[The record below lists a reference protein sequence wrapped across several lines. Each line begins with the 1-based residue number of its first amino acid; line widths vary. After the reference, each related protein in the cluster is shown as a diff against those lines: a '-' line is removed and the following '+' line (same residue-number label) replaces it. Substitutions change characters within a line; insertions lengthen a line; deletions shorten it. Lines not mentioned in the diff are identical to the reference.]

1 LIARLWHVL
10 SLRGDMGSEEGRAH
24 ERRRRVLLSA
34 LAAAGGKLISL
45 LALMLTVPLTLGY
58 LGVERF
64 GLWMAMTGLLAVVG
78 FADLGLGYGLVNSL
92 ARAEGLGD
100 SLYARRAVSS
110 AFFMLTATAAALALL
125 LLLVWHAL
133 PWGVFFNA
141 RSAATGAEASSA
153 MAVLLTCFLVGLPL
167 SVVNHGFAG
176 LQEGFRFSLYQG
188 LGSLLSLIAIV
199 VAVKLQAGLPWLVL
213 ASSGAPLLSGA
224 LGGWDLFYRRRS
236 DLRPRLEHASFQGTL
251 EIARLG
257 GLFFVVQVAAAIG
270 FQSDGLVLARMLGP
284 ESVSTYTVT
293 QKLFL
298 QVPFVLGY
306 FLTPLWPAYAEAVA
320 RRDLTWVKKTLRRSM
335 AAGFAV
341 NLPAAVVLFF
351 SARWILGRWVG
362 SAIEPPTALLAALA
376 VWVGLNSLNGPLA
389 MFFNGAG
396 ALRYQA
402 LTCVPMAAAN
412 LALSILLTRRIGI
425 AGVVLGSIIAQALFC
440 YLPALIY
447 VPRLFRRL
455 ERA

>member
-1 LIARLWHVL
+1 MIARPWHAL
-10 SLRGDMGSEEGRAH
+10 TSRGDMGSESGRAH

-34 LAAAGGKLISL
+34 LAAACAKGISL
-45 LALMLTVPLTLGY
+45 LSLMLTVPMTLGY
-58 LGVERF
+58 LGVERY
-64 GLWMAMTGLLAVVG
+64 GLWMAMSGLLLVVG
-78 FADLGLGYGLVNSL
+78 FADLGLGFGLVNTL

-100 SLYARRAVSS
+100 SRYARRAVSS
-110 AFFMLTATAAALALL
+110 AFFMLAAIAAALALFL
-125 LLLVWHAL
+125 LLAWHVL
-133 PWGVFFNA
+133 PWGAFFNA
-141 RSAATGAEASSA
+141 RSAATGAEAGSA

-176 LQEGFRFSLYQG
+176 IQEGYRLSLYQG
-188 LGSLLSLIAIV
+188 LGSLLTLVSIV
-199 VAVKLQAGLPWLVL
+199 TAVKLHAGLPWLVL
-213 ASSGAPLLSGA
+213 ASSGAPLLAGS

-236 DLRPRLEHASFQGTL
+236 DLRPSFEHASFQGTL

-257 GLFFVVQVAAAIG
+257 GLFFVIQVAGAIS
-270 FQSDGLVLARMLGP
+270 FQSDGLVLARILGP
-284 ESVSTYTVT
+284 ESVATYTVT

-320 RRDLTWVKKTLRRSM
+320 RRDLAWVKRTLRLSV

-362 SAIEPPTALLAALA
+362 SAIDPPTLLLASLA
-376 VWVGLNSLNGPLA
+376 VWVGLNSLNGPLG

-412 LALSILLTRRIGI
+412 LILSIYLTRKIGM
-425 AGVVLGSIIAQALFC
+425 AGVVLGSIIAQILFC

-447 VPRLFRRL
+447 VPRFLRRL

>member
-1 LIARLWHVL
+1 
-10 SLRGDMGSEEGRAH
+10 MGSEEGRAQ

-34 LAAAGGKLISL
+34 LAAAGAKMISL
-45 LALMLTVPLTLGY
+45 LALMLTVPMTLGY
-58 LGVERF
+58 LGVERY

-78 FADLGLGYGLVNSL
+78 FADLGLGFGLVNSL

-100 SLYARRAVSS
+100 SRYARRAVSS
-110 AFFMLTATAAALALL
+110 AFFMLAAVAAALSLVLL
-125 LLLVWHAL
+125 LGWHAL
-133 PWGVFFNA
+133 PWGHFFNA
-141 RSAATGAEASSA
+141 RSAATGAEAGRA
-153 MAVLLTCFLVGLPL
+153 MAVLLSCFLIGLPL

-176 LQEGFRFSLYQG
+176 LQEGYRLSFYQG
-188 LGSLLSLIAIV
+188 LGSLLTLISIV
-199 VAVKLQAGLPWLVL
+199 AAVYLHASLPWLVL

-224 LGGWDLFYRRRS
+224 LAGWDLFYRRRS
-236 DLRPRLEHASFQGTL
+236 DLRPRPEHASLQGTL

-257 GLFFVVQVAAAIG
+257 GLFFVIQVAAAVA
-270 FQSDGLVLARMLGP
+270 FQADGLVLARILGP
-284 ESVSTYTVT
+284 ESVATYTIT

-320 RRDLTWVKKTLRRSM
+320 RRDLAWVKRTLRRSM
-335 AAGFAV
+335 AAAFAV
-341 NLPAAVVLFF
+341 NLPAAVILFF
-351 SARWILGRWVG
+351 SARWVLGRWVG
-362 SAIEPPTALLAALA
+362 GSIDPPTTLLASLA
-376 VWVGLNSLNGPLA
+376 VWVGLNSLNGPLG

-402 LTCVPMAAAN
+402 LTCVPMAVAN
-412 LALSILLTRRIGI
+412 LALSIFLTHKIGI
-425 AGVVLGSIIAQALFC
+425 AGVVLGSIIAQTLFC